1 MELSCCQF
9 RQLAL
14 QDEEQDGVND
24 PYEADGGNGP
34 GGLDQEEKY
43 GMTVRV

>member
-1 MELSCCQF
+1 VEFCSCKF

-14 QDEEQDGVND
+14 QDEEQDRVYD
-24 PYEADGGNGP
+24 PHEADGSNGP